1 VEHAPGM
8 SRLPFTD
15 THVHFF
21 DLREPELT
29 YTWLRP
35 GGDEERTVFVGDYSA
50 MRSERYWADDFVAE
64 TRFQNVENV
73 VHMQAALGIA
83 DPVLETRWL
92 QEFHDRVG
100 VPHAIVA
107 YVDLA
112 AEGASETV
120 ARHLAASPIV
130 RGVRDLRYDD
140 YLTDPAWEAGFA
152 FLGDHGLVC
161 CDDPLLEQ
169 VPAAA
174 ALAARHP
181 EVPLCLDHA
190 LMPRRRDDEYFREW
204 RASIQLLAAVPST
217 VVKISGLG
225 MGDHAWTVDSLR
237 PWVLTC
243 IDTFGVDRAFF
254 GTNWPVDRLFSS
266 YGDVLDAYAEIV
278 SDFPEAE
285 QRALFSGN
293 ANRVFG
299 LV

>member
-1 VEHAPGM
+1 MSLDV

-21 DLREPELT
+21 DMREPELS
-29 YTWLRP
+29 YDFLEP
-35 GGDEERTVFVGDYSA
+35 GGDRDRTAFVGDYSA
-50 MRSERYWADDFVAE
+50 MRAERYWADDFIAE
-64 TRFQNVENV
+64 TRFQNVERV

-83 DPVLETRWL
+83 DPVAETQWL
-92 QEFHDRVG
+92 QSFHNRLG

-107 YVDLA
+107 SVDLA
-112 AEGASETV
+112 AATARETL

-152 FLGDHGLVC
+152 LLGDHGLVC
-161 CDDPLLEQ
+161 CDDPLFEH

-174 ALAARHP
+174 TLAARHP
-181 EVPLCLDHA
+181 EVPLCIDHA

-204 RASIQLLAAVPST
+204 RAAIRLLGAVPST

-225 MGDHAWTVDSLR
+225 MGDHTWTVASLR
-237 PWVLTC
+237 PWVLSC
-243 IDTFGVDRAFF
+243 IEAFGTDRAFF
-254 GTNWPVDRLFSS
+254 GTNWPVDRIFSS

-278 SDFPEAE
+278 SDFSENE

-293 ANRVFG
+293 ANRIFR